1 VGVAFVLAGLGLV
14 ALPGALRPLGR
25 RLAPSDWARLSIVA
39 LVGGFGVFEL
49 GLVFYA
55 APTVLS
61 ASGAF
66 GLASLCLQM
75 LGGVAP
81 GGAAAG
87 WAAGVLAVVVAG
99 SGALAL
105 DRARRVRRGTWVERC
120 IGEHARLGH
129 HDLVVLPSDELVA
142 FSVGCQG
149 GQNYQGGQVVVSSG
163 LVAALC
169 PDELAAVLAHEAAHL
184 DHRHQRYLSVAS
196 VVRHGLAFFPP
207 AKHSARALVVALERW
222 ADEVAVGVVEDGRDR
237 LRSAL
242 RRVTASMVGVEV
254 AAFSAADTVAERL
267 AALDGPPPGLAVAP
281 LGLLYS
287 PGFALCVASVTG
299 FGVWI
304 GNLQMLFQMSGHCP
318 L

>member
-1 VGVAFVLAGLGLV
+1 MGVVFVLAGLGLV
-14 ALPGALRPLGR
+14 ALPGVLRPLGR
-25 RLAPSDWARLSIVA
+25 HLAPSDWARLGAAA

-66 GLASLCLQM
+66 GLASLCLRM

-105 DRARRVRRGTWVERC
+105 DRVRRVRRRTWVERC
-120 IGEHARLGH
+120 VGEHARLGH
-129 HDLVVLPSDELVA
+129 HELVVLPRDELVA
-142 FSVGCQG
+142 FSVDCQG
-149 GQNYQGGQVVVSSG
+149 GQMVVSSG

-196 VVRHGLAFFPP
+196 VARHGLAFFPP
-207 AKHSARALVVALERW
+207 AKRSARALVVALERW
-222 ADEVAVGVVEDGRDR
+222 ADEVAVDVVEDGRAR

-242 RRVTASMVGVEV
+242 RLVTASMVGVEV
-254 AAFSAADTVAERL
+254 AAFSTADTIVERL
-267 AALDGPPPGLAVAP
+267 DALDEPPVGLDVGA

-287 PGFALCVASVTG
+287 PGFALGVAALTG
-299 FGVWI
+299 LGVWAS
-304 GNLQMLFQMSGHCP
+304 NLQMLVQMAGRCP

>member
-1 VGVAFVLAGLGLV
+1 MGVAFVLAGLGLV

-25 RLAPSDWARLSIVA
+25 RLAPSDWARLSAVA

-66 GLASLCLQM
+66 GLASLCLHM

-120 IGEHARLGH
+120 VGEHARLGH
-129 HDLVVLPSDELVA
+129 HDLVVLPRDELVA
-142 FSVGCQG
+142 LSVDC
-149 GQNYQGGQVVVSSG
+149 QGGQVVVSSG

-184 DHRHQRYLSVAS
+184 DHLHQCYLSVAS

-207 AKHSARALVVALERW
+207 ADRSARALVVALERW
-222 ADEVAVGVVEDGRDR
+222 ADEVAVGVVEDGRAR

-242 RRVTASMVGVEV
+242 RLVTASMVGVEV
-254 AAFSAADTVAERL
+254 AAFSTADTIVERL
-267 AALDGPPPGLAVAP
+267 DALDEPPAGLDVGA

-287 PGFALCVASVTG
+287 PGFALGVAALAG
-299 FGVWI
+299 LGVWA
-304 GNLQMLFQMSGHCP
+304 GNLQMLVQMAGRCP